1 VLAKLFTGLP
11 DDIASQGDL
20 FVSKSILMKR
30 NLVMKKLIIGMLTAC
45 ALCFYT
51 ATADAAVVAK
61 SIAIKAIQNAKSVA
75 GKACDGAANVIWR
88 NKGAV
93 AVGATAVAVATKP
106 EVFVG
111 GATTIATSSY
121 GGMILFY
128 LIAACVVIVGIRY
141 LLRRF
146 RVWKLLPLVV
156 LGLLLCGGVAQAG
169 MIDHIS
175 IPEIECGAIKS
186 AWWNIITVV
195 LLVISLFTG
204 GAT

>member
-1 VLAKLFTGLP
+1 
-11 DDIASQGDL
+11 
-20 FVSKSILMKR
+20 
-30 NLVMKKLIIGMLTAC
+30 MKKLIIGILTAC
-45 ALCFYT
+45 ALCVYT

-61 SIAIKAIQNAKSVA
+61 TIAIKAIQKAKSVA
-75 GKACDGAANVIWR
+75 GKTCDDAANVIWR

-169 MIDHIS
+169 MIDYIS
-175 IPEIECGAIKS
+175 IPEIECGAIKPG
-186 AWWNIITVV
+186 WWSIITVV
-195 LLVISLFTG
+195 LLVISIFTG
-204 GAT
+204 GAS

>member
-1 VLAKLFTGLP
+1 
-11 DDIASQGDL
+11 
-20 FVSKSILMKR
+20 
-30 NLVMKKLIIGMLTAC
+30 MKKLIIGIITAC
-45 ALCFYT
+45 ALFLCT
-51 ATADAAVVAK
+51 APANAGIVKHTVAAVK
-61 SIAIKAIQNAKSVA
+61 KIGGYA
-75 GKACDGAANVIWR
+75 GKACDAVSNVIWR

-169 MIDHIS
+169 MIDYIS
-175 IPEIECGAIKS
+175 IPEIECGAIKPG
-186 AWWNIITVV
+186 WWSIITVV
-195 LLVISLFTG
+195 LLVISIFTG
-204 GAT
+204 GAS

>member
-1 VLAKLFTGLP
+1 
-11 DDIASQGDL
+11 
-20 FVSKSILMKR
+20 
-30 NLVMKKLIIGMLTAC
+30 MKKLIIGILTAC

-61 SIAIKAIQNAKSVA
+61 SIAIKAIQKAKSVA
-75 GKACDGAANVIWR
+75 GKTCDAAANVIWR

-93 AVGATAVAVATKP
+93 AVGTTAVAVATKP

-146 RVWKLLPLVV
+146 RVWKLLPLVL
-156 LGLLLCGGVAQAG
+156 LGLLLCGSIIQSTREMDKREAKHIPTDAQDTNKG
-169 MIDHIS
+169 TRS
-175 IPEIECGAIKS
+175 VC
-186 AWWNIITVV
+186 
-195 LLVISLFTG
+195 
-204 GAT
+204 